1 MKVKKEKLTKEEAV
15 LLDEYTFYI
24 FISKLYN
31 ADNPVK
37 SQQLME
43 GLCEVAGCNKMLI
56 NTAVSDILSGAR
68 EYKPRKAVYI
78 LLLSRV
84 MSVRDVCRYLHIS
97 MTTYYKMLREV
108 ENIYGIPQSQFDE
121 TTYTEVK
128 KFLDYMGN
136 LMPIRGCDDGI

>member
-1 MKVKKEKLTKEEAV
+1 MKVKKEKLTKEEAT

-31 ADNPVK
+31 AENPIK

-43 GLCEVAGCNKMLI
+43 GLCEASGCNIMLI
-56 NTAVSDILSGAR
+56 NTAIADILNGAR
-68 EYKPRKAVYI
+68 KYKPRKAIYI

-84 MSVRDVCRYLHIS
+84 MTVKDVCRYLHIS
-97 MTTYYKMLREV
+97 MTTYYKSLRETEDV
-108 ENIYGIPQSQFDE
+108 YGVPQSQFDE

-128 KFLDYMGN
+128 KFLDYM
-136 LMPIRGCDDGI
+136 CDLLPVRRVW

>member
-1 MKVKKEKLTKEEAV
+1 MKTKKEKLTKEEAI
-15 LLDEYTFYI
+15 LLDEYTFYV

-43 GLCEVAGCNKMLI
+43 GLCEVSGCNKMLI
-56 NTAVSDILSGAR
+56 NTAISDILSGAR
-68 EYKPRKAVYI
+68 EYKPKKAIYI
-78 LLLSRV
+78 
-84 MSVRDVCRYLHIS
+84 LHIS

-108 ENIYGIPQSQFDE
+108 ENIYGIPQTHFDE

-136 LMPIRGCDDGI
+136 LLPIRRTDDGI

>member
-1 MKVKKEKLTKEEAV
+1 MKVKKEKLTEEEAT

-31 ADNPVK
+31 AENPIK

-56 NTAVSDILSGAR
+56 NTAIADILNGAR
-68 EYKPRKAVYI
+68 KYKPRKAIYI

-84 MSVRDVCRYLHIS
+84 MTVKDVCRYLHIS
-97 MTTYYKMLREV
+97 MTTYYKALRETEDV
-108 ENIYGIPQSQFDE
+108 YGVPQSQFDE

-128 KFLDYMGN
+128 KFLDYMSD
-136 LMPIRGCDDGI
+136 LLPVRRTW

>member
-1 MKVKKEKLTKEEAV
+1 MKVKKEKLTKEEAT

-31 ADNPVK
+31 AENPIK

-43 GLCEVAGCNKMLI
+43 GLCEASGCNRMLI
-56 NTAVSDILSGAR
+56 NTAIADILNGAR
-68 EYKPRKAVYI
+68 KYKPRKAIYI

-84 MSVRDVCRYLHIS
+84 MTVKDVCRYLHIS
-97 MTTYYKMLREV
+97 MTTYYKALRETEDV
-108 ENIYGIPQSQFDE
+108 YGVPQSQFDE

-128 KFLDYMGN
+128 KFLDYM
-136 LMPIRGCDDGI
+136 CDLLPVRRVW

>member
-1 MKVKKEKLTKEEAV
+1 MKTKKEKLTKEEAI
-15 LLDEYTFYI
+15 LLDEYTFYV

-43 GLCEVAGCNKMLI
+43 GLCEVSGCNKMLI
-56 NTAVSDILSGAR
+56 NTAISDILSGAR
-68 EYKPRKAVYI
+68 EYKPKKAIYI

-84 MSVRDVCRYLHIS
+84 MSVRNICRYLHIS

-108 ENIYGIPQSQFDE
+108 ENIYGIPQTHFDE

-136 LMPIRGCDDGI
+136 LLPIRRTDDGI